1 MESEEAAQEMFKKL
15 GARAPPLQPP
25 PRSRILHTPRTSR
38 ASQTR
43 SLRRDCAPRSL
54 HALPGATADK
64 DDNGYLDVDELREA
78 FKELVKI
85 EMTEDEV
92 HSSDTIEAGWIV
104 VRGRWYEKVQ
114 DSPRGYRL
122 QKESRLILV
131 NTMIRLPGIHF
142 NGGAPGKA
150 PRESKSGL
158 QILHE
163 DTYNLLNE
171 ST

>member
-1 MESEEAAQEMFKKL
+1 MTVLLPRGAASRVAQIESLEEWAAL
-15 GARAPPLQPP
+15 LQPGWVVGV
-25 PRSRILHTPRTSR
+25 RV
-38 ASQTR
+38 A
-43 SLRRDCAPRSL
+43 
-54 HALPGATADK
+54 K
-64 DDNGYLDVDELREA
+64 DELHIEGAVWLLLVDSEA
-78 FKELVKI
+78 F
-85 EMTEDEV
+85 EMPEDMV

-122 QKESRLILV
+122 QKESRMILV

-171 ST
+171 SK

>member
-1 MESEEAAQEMFKKL
+1 MK
-15 GARAPPLQPP
+15 
-25 PRSRILHTPRTSR
+25 
-38 ASQTR
+38 
-43 SLRRDCAPRSL
+43 
-54 HALPGATADK
+54 PGWVVGVRVAK
-64 DDNGYLDVDELREA
+64 DELQIEGA
-78 FKELVKI
+78 VWLLLVDSETF
-85 EMTEDEV
+85 EMPADMV

-142 NGGAPGKA
+142 NGGTPGKA

-171 ST
+171 SK